1 MEVGGRTEIGRLQGG
16 RREKGGM
23 EERLSKERVNG
34 AV

>member
-16 RREKGGM
+16 EREKRNG
-23 EERLSKERVNG
+23 ERLSKERVNG